1 MNLCRRF
8 SQAIVDSYNSKLT
21 SNMPIVILAILV
33 LGARA
38 GPPGLSVGPS
48 LNPQLD
54 ADLEDEVALMPLASN
69 PGEHLV
75 VDAETG
81 GYSVKKMTPR
91 LRKSVSC
98 LSAPRLR
105 N

>member
-1 MNLCRRF
+1 
-8 SQAIVDSYNSKLT
+8 
-21 SNMPIVILAILV
+21 MPIVILAVLV

-38 GPPGLSVGPS
+38 GPPGLSLGPS

-54 ADLEDEVALMPLASN
+54 ADLDDEVALMPLASN

-81 GYSVKKMTPR
+81 GYSHIR
-91 LRKSVSC
+91 LKAILNFFNLQAQNAFEFALPLPASSW
-98 LSAPRLR
+98 SWAPRPSSKS
-105 N
+105 

>member
-54 ADLEDEVALMPLASN
+54 ADLDDAWAPQSRMFDVLSFLKVAFTFDSGLN
-69 PGEHLV
+69 F
-75 VDAETG
+75 DD
-81 GYSVKKMTPR
+81 
-91 LRKSVSC
+91 LRVEPWIS
-98 LSAPRLR
+98 
-105 N
+105 